1 MSRSKHL
8 SFAVLSSFNA
18 SGLIMLRTRINV
30 KCFSRESQVT
40 RICNSNLN
48 LSLTDVESEYPV
60 QCSEDGN
67 WRIPTENDDRTD
79 TEGNFTSCN
88 VSSCYHVKPT
98 PLSRNKREFSGSL
111 KSFLVR
117 ESIRS
122 RIICSC

>member
-60 QCSEDGN
+60 QCSEDCN

-79 TEGNFTSCN
+79 TEGITSQHAMCLLVIMSSPHHSVVTKEISQG
-88 VSSCYHVKPT
+88 VSNHS
-98 PLSRNKREFSGSL
+98 
-111 KSFLVR
+111 
-117 ESIRS
+117 
-122 RIICSC
+122 